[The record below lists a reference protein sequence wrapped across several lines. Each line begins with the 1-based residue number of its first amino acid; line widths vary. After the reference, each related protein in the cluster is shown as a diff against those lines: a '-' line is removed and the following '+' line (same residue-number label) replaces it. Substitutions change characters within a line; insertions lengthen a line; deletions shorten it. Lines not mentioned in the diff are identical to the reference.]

1 MAIFVE
7 FLCRISP
14 MISCGRVETS
24 PSSWPSLWTCCCPP
38 QPRPRPV
45 DWTCKM
51 KSVLISAAASLTPGC
66 VWGKPSG
73 CFSDPPSRKDWW
85 NLLCQHLRT
94 AGQPEYSNVCV
105 YNHSK
110 ENLNYLL
117 PRLEMTSQ
125 SPRPHLAGHQKHRL
139 RGLHQAFHGLELV
152 NARHC
157 NKFTEER

>member
-1 MAIFVE
+1 M
-7 FLCRISP
+7 
-14 MISCGRVETS
+14 
-24 PSSWPSLWTCCCPP
+24 
-38 QPRPRPV
+38 
-45 DWTCKM
+45 
-51 KSVLISAAASLTPGC
+51 
-66 VWGKPSG
+66 
-73 CFSDPPSRKDWW
+73 
-85 NLLCQHLRT
+85 LCQHLRT

-157 NKFTEER
+157 NKFTEERYITTKHGNTPFAKPNADDTHTAMMGSSWEIILTSDLRSLLAATATSIFQLEVPTKFS